1 MRKMTDEERKVPV
14 SVAFDRDILK
24 AAETEAAKW
33 RISRSAWINI
43 AVQKVLKMESKKAG
57 AT

>member
-1 MRKMTDEERKVPV
+1 MRKMTQEEKKVPI
-14 SVAFDRDILK
+14 SVAFDRDVLE
-24 AAETEAAKW
+24 AAETEASKN

-43 AVQKVLKMESKKAG
+43 AVEKVLLMESKKAG